1 MQTIVCQVQQ
11 TPSSPQDPTRQQ
23 HPEDGRAWWKYP
35 IVWMVV
41 AGPVAVIIASL
52 ITWILIMRSPNEVLT
67 QFQDV
72 EDQALVQQKGGQ
84 YTPANRARNHAAT
97 GGVAPEVEKDK

>member
-1 MQTIVCQVQQ
+1 MQTIVSQAPQN
-11 TPSSPQDPTRQQ
+11 PSPSQDPNRQP
-23 HPEDGRAWWKYP
+23 HPEDGRVWWKYP
-35 IVWMVV
+35 IVWIVI

-72 EDQALVQQKGGQ
+72 EDQSLVQQKGGQ
-84 YTPANRARNHAAT
+84 YTPAHRARNHAAT
-97 GGVAPEVEKDK
+97 GGVAPDAEK